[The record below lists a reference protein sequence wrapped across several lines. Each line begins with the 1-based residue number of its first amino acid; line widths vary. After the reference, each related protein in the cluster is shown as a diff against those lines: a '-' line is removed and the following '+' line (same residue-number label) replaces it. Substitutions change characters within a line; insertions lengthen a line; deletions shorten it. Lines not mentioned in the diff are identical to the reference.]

1 MRVFL
6 EGHTGSRAVQLPEPG
21 RGQGGEAEAAAL
33 ISATFGVSLFSS
45 CELGSVAGWRRR
57 DNGDKPHV
65 TGRNL

>member
-6 EGHTGSRAVQLPEPG
+6 KGTQAAGLSSCPEPG
-21 RGQGGEAEAAAL
+21 RGQGGEAEPAAL

-45 CELGSVAGWRRR
+45 CEAGSVAGWRRR